1 MSKFLILS
9 RGNALTPGM
18 SPAEM
23 QRIIQKYRD
32 WTEGVARAGR
42 LLGGEKLR
50 ADEGRVVRGRQGRP
64 VITDGPYT
72 ESKEI
77 VGGFWLIEAA
87 SYDEVLGM
95 MKDHPGLEGPGALE
109 VRQIDE
115 LGRRD

>member
-1 MSKFLILS
+1 MAKFLILS
-9 RGNALTPGM
+9 RGSAITPGM

-32 WTEGVARAGR
+32 WTESVARAGR

-50 ADEGRVVRGRQGRP
+50 SEEGRVVRGRHGTP

-77 VGGFWLIEAA
+77 VGGYWLIEAA
-87 SYDEVLGM
+87 SYDEVTAML
-95 MKDHPGLEGPGALE
+95 KDHPGLEGLGALE

-115 LGRRD
+115 LGRRG

>member
-1 MSKFLILS
+1 MAKFLILS
-9 RGNALTPGM
+9 RGSAITPGM

-32 WTEGVARAGR
+32 WTESVARAGR

-50 ADEGRVVRGRQGRP
+50 SEEGRVVRGRHGTP

-77 VGGFWLIEAA
+77 VGGYWLIEAA
-87 SYDEVLGM
+87 SYDEVTAML
-95 MKDHPGLEGPGALE
+95 KDHPGLEGPGALE

-115 LGRRD
+115 LGRRG

>member
-1 MSKFLILS
+1 MAKFLILS
-9 RGNALTPGM
+9 RGTAITPDM

-23 QRIIQKYRD
+23 QRIIERYRD
-32 WTEGVARAGR
+32 WTESVGRAGR
-42 LLGGEKLR
+42 LLAGEKLR

-77 VGGFWLIEAA
+77 VGGYWLIEAA
-87 SYDEVLGM
+87 SYDEVLAM
-95 MKDHPGLEGPGALE
+95 LKDHPGLEGPGALE

-115 LGRRD
+115 MEPRG